1 MCRTNRGMWLHVDVA
16 DTTAEAPLWEP
27 HEITVTPE
35 EERTMRELFFAA
47 ADIWMIAIGFTCGVK
62 FIRGHH
68 NYLIGL
74 EWIIMAVSGTNFLI
88 YGVTGASSDS
98 PMLRIAFFLDAFS
111 RSIGFTLIL
120 VLGLLILT
128 HGYKPTTRVEVS
140 AFALAAILGFL
151 LSEFAEQIGT
161 PGKVFFLLTA
171 LATSGFLCYF
181 AWRLW
186 TIGERVH
193 AGWLFGATALNVVVA
208 SIYDF
213 WHIPGDDADH
223 TLFYTLALF
232 TWGLAM
238 LVIYRAY
245 TAFAAHNTRIAAG
258 VDPLA
263 GSSAVRRSDLV

>member
-1 MCRTNRGMWLHVDVA
+1 MRDV
-16 DTTAEAPLWEP
+16 L
-27 HEITVTPE
+27 
-35 EERTMRELFFAA
+35 FAA
-47 ADIWMIAIGFTCGVK
+47 ADIWMIAIGFICGVK

-88 YGVTGASSDS
+88 YGVTKSGTDS
-98 PMLRIAFFLDAFS
+98 PMYHIAFFLDAFS

-120 VLGLLILT
+120 VLGLLVVT
-128 HGYKPTTRVEVS
+128 HGYKPTTRVEVG
-140 AFALAAILGFL
+140 AFAVAAILGFL
-151 LSEFAEQIGT
+151 LSEFAEEIGT
-161 PGKVFFLLTA
+161 PGKVFFLITA

-186 TIGERVH
+186 EIGERAH
-193 AGWLFGATALNVVVA
+193 AGWVAAATALNVVVA

-213 WHIPGDDADH
+213 WRIPGDDANH

-245 TAFAAHNTRIAAG
+245 AAFAAHDKRVDAGLDPAAASPVQG
-258 VDPLA
+258 AEIL
-263 GSSAVRRSDLV
+263 